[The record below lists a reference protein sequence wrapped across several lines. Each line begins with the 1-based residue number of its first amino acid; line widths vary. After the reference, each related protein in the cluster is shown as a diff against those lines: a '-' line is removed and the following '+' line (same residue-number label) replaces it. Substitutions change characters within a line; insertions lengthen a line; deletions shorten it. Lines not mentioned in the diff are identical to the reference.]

1 MALVHDIIADMA
13 ERVETDPEY
22 RRMTRV
28 TENFLGEPIPMSLHR
43 PLLPILSKS
52 LVCLAIAG
60 ASVLIGC
67 SSEVG
72 SSPSNKKQ
80 VSEFI
85 AKESETSQI
94 VSGRRGQ
101 SAKGPQG
108 PVNIKT
114 KLFKPGADKPE

>member
-1 MALVHDIIADMA
+1 
-13 ERVETDPEY
+13 
-22 RRMTRV
+22 
-28 TENFLGEPIPMSLHR
+28 MSLHR
-43 PLLPILSKS
+43 PLLPVVSKGLAC
-52 LVCLAIAG
+52 LVMAS
-60 ASVLIGC
+60 ASVILGC

-94 VSGRRGQ
+94 VSGRRGKP
-101 SAKGPQG
+101 AKGVQG